1 MIYDGVRRKFTIF
14 LLALLIFI
22 CFIAG
27 SGYFWRMWF
36 VFAFGIGFLYLA
48 GKLDAIFAYDCF
60 LDIMFLD
67 DQLFQLEPDWDE
79 WENMNK

>member
-14 LLALLIFI
+14 ILVLLIFI

-36 VFAFGIGFLYLA
+36 VLAFGIGFLYLA
-48 GKLDAIFAYDCF
+48 GSLNY
-60 LDIMFLD
+60 
-67 DQLFQLEPDWDE
+67 
-79 WENMNK
+79 NS